1 MYICVYIFLIAL
13 LFMFVS
19 STVIFLTVASETE
32 QRHQQHEQEGFDVQ
46 ISQEDRTL
54 CIVCFDNPKEVIFL
68 GCQHRACCEGCANE
82 IMNVGNR
89 QCPICRA
96 PIVQMIKPFDV

>member
-1 MYICVYIFLIAL
+1 
-13 LFMFVS
+13 MFVS
-19 STVIFLTVASETE
+19 SNVIFLPVAPETE
-32 QRHQQHEQEGFDVQ
+32 QGHHQHEDERVDVQ
-46 ISQEDRTL
+46 SSQEDRTL

-82 IMNVGNR
+82 IMNVGNC

-96 PIVQMIKPFDV
+96 PIVQMIKPYDA